1 MSQVSRY
8 ILRHL
13 LLSLAGI
20 ALTLTCVVWLTQ
32 SLRYIELII
41 NRGLSVSLF
50 VYLTI
55 LLLPAFFGII
65 LPIAQLV
72 AVMFTYNKLTMDS
85 EVVALRAA
93 GFSPLALARPAL
105 VLALAVTM
113 ACYLLTLY
121 FMPKSY
127 REFADLQLTIRN
139 SFAGILLQEG
149 VFSPVRDGI
158 TAFVR
163 SRSPDG
169 ELLGIIVHD
178 SRDKKRPVTIMAE
191 RGAIVRNA
199 DDLHILMVNG
209 SRQEVAESDGRLNM
223 LYFDRYSIDVGSD
236 QKSASTRSRDP
247 RERYLDELFLPRHR
261 ATDAW
266 NYHKLRMEGHDRL
279 SAPLL
284 GLAFPLI
291 ALSIL
296 LCGDFNRR
304 GQMWRIVAG
313 VLVCSAVQAS
323 QLGVKAFA
331 EKSPALMPLMYAV
344 PALAIMVSG
353 YVLLNGGWKPMRRP
367 RLLPSG

>member
-8 ILRHL
+8 ILRQL

-20 ALTLTCVVWLTQ
+20 AFTLTCVVWLTQ

-72 AVMFTYNKLTMDS
+72 AVMFTFNKLTSDS
-85 EVVALRAA
+85 EIIALRAA

-105 VLALAVTM
+105 MLALAVTA
-113 ACYLLTLY
+113 ACYSLTLY
-121 FMPKSY
+121 FMPQSY

-149 VFSPVRDGI
+149 VFSPVREGI

-163 SRSPDG
+163 SRTPDG

-178 SRDKKRPVTIMAE
+178 GRDKDRPVTIMAE
-191 RGAIVRNA
+191 RGAIVRDA
-199 DDLHILMVNG
+199 DDLRILMVNG

-223 LYFDRYSIDVGSD
+223 LYFDRYSIDVGAD
-236 QKSASTRSRDP
+236 PKSASGRSRDP
-247 RERYLDELFLPRHR
+247 RERFLHELFFPSSR
-261 ATDAW
+261 ANEIW
-266 NYHKLRMEGHDRL
+266 NYQKLRMEGHDRL
-279 SAPLL
+279 SSPLL
-284 GLAFPLI
+284 GIAFPLV
-291 ALSIL
+291 ALAFL

-304 GQMWRIVAG
+304 GQMWRIIGG
-313 VLVCSAVQAS
+313 VMVCIALQAS

-331 EKSPALMPLMYAV
+331 EKTPAMMPLMYIV
-344 PALAIMVSG
+344 PAAAILFCG
-353 YVLLNGGWKPMRRP
+353 YLLVNGGWKPMRRP
-367 RLLPSG
+367 RLLPAS